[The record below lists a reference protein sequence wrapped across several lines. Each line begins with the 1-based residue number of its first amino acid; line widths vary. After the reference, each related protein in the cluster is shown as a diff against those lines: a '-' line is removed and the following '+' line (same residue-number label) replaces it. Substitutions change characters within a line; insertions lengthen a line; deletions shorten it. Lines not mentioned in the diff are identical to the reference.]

1 MSEKD
6 NIERDKE
13 IEKALLEAEEQARK
27 DPTRLVHQTVMDSV
41 RRAIS
46 KER

>member
-1 MSEKD
+1 MSELE
-6 NIERDKE
+6 NVERTKE
-13 IEKALLEAEEQARK
+13 IEKALLEAEEQAQN
-27 DPTRLVHQTVMDSV
+27 DPKRMDHQTVMDEV